1 MRRFVAFMVL
11 ITVVLSLCGCTLFSE
26 TYVYERPHQGGN
38 HSGQT
43 GQQIA
48 SSYPEIISALS
59 TLVAQGESAG
69 VIILSDISEQV
80 GRSYMLAAVKNLM
93 LQDPVAAFAVEKID
107 YDFGTNAGRSAVAV
121 QIGYSRSRAD
131 IAGIKTVENMNE
143 AEQLI
148 GQSLEQSLGSVVFRV
163 AEYEQ
168 TDFAELVMLY
178 AESNASMVME
188 APQVMTAVY
197 PHSGSD
203 RLVELIFTY
212 QNPRDDLLKM
222 QALVRP
228 VFTAAELYVH
238 GNTSIRAKY
247 QQLYSFLME
256 RTTYKIQKSETI
268 AYSLLQEGI
277 GDAHAFACVYKAIC
291 DQAGLDC
298 RVINGTKDGNEWSW
312 NRIVVNNR
320 VYYIDL
326 IEARRLG
333 HLQLRTSSEM
343 AGYEWKK

>member
-1 MRRFVAFMVL
+1 MRRFVALMVL
-11 ITVVLSLCGCTLFSE
+11 AAVVMSLGGCTLFSE

-38 HSGQT
+38 HHGQT

-48 SSYPEIISALS
+48 SSYPEILEALS
-59 TLVAQGESAG
+59 TLTAQGETSG
-69 VIILSDISEQV
+69 VIILSDLSEPV
-80 GRSYMLAAVKNLM
+80 GRSYMQAAVKNLM
-93 LQDPVAAFAVEKID
+93 LQDPVAAFAVESVD
-107 YDFGTNAGRSAVAV
+107 YEFGTNAGRGAIAV
-121 QIGYSRSRAD
+121 QINYSRSRAD
-131 IAGIKTVENMNE
+131 IAGIKSVQTMDE

-148 GQSLEQSLGSVVFRV
+148 GQSLEQSMGSVVFRV

-168 TDFAELVMLY
+168 TDFAELVALY
-178 AESNASMVME
+178 AETNASMVME
-188 APQVMTAVY
+188 TPQVMTAVY

-212 QNPRDDLLKM
+212 QNTRDDLLKM

-228 VFTAAELYVH
+228 VFTAAELYVQ
-238 GNTSIRAKY
+238 GNRSIRSKY
-247 QQLYSFLME
+247 QLLYSFLME
-256 RTTYKIQKSETI
+256 RMAYKVQYSETT

-277 GDAHAFACVYKAIC
+277 GDAHAFASVYKAMC

-312 NRIVVNNR
+312 NRIVINNR

-326 IEARRLG
+326 IEARRSG
-333 HLQLRTSSEM
+333 QLQLRTSSEM
-343 AGYEWKK
+343 TGYVWKR